1 MRTSTADGKTLSR
14 VTVIISS
21 FKTPRRP
28 VILPYSFADSSQRI
42 MWYSNHVIEEVSD
55 CCLSGNRGNRSNPLL
70 VPNGTRT
77 RDVSQPCRGWSYNGK
92 HWGQAAQAE
101 ALGKSSGKK
110 PWSQSRLEFAV
121 WPQTRKSQLLNSLVS
136 KVRSSACLSP
146 SCYQLLHA
154 KIQQNNIRP
163 GLYGREQSP
172 TKYSYIRKLTRGR
185 NDLCSLGTCSAWIRW
200 GRSSYWENP
209 LTIS

>member
-1 MRTSTADGKTLSR
+1 MTAVSAATGETRAIPCLFPMEQEMFLSPVGADPTTGSIEGK
-14 VTVIISS
+14 
-21 FKTPRRP
+21 
-28 VILPYSFADSSQRI
+28 QRKQRL
-42 MWYSNHVIEEVSD
+42 WE
-55 CCLSGNRGNRSNPLL
+55 
-70 VPNGTRT
+70 
-77 RDVSQPCRGWSYNGK
+77 
-92 HWGQAAQAE
+92 
-101 ALGKSSGKK
+101 K

-154 KIQQNNIRP
+154 KIQQNNTRP

-172 TKYSYIRKLTRGR
+172 TKYLYIRKLTRGR

-209 LTIS
+209 LMIS